1 MMFGL
6 SASLMAQTAEPQH
19 VSPFVESHVA
29 SIPSVP
35 TQDISRPARQ
45 KGRIETLTYTVHR
58 RGKTMTKRVQVYVPY
73 GYKAK
78 DKKVKYDVLYLMHG
92 GGDNTTSFLT
102 PPRNWF
108 ALRDVLDHLIE
119 EGRMRPI
126 LVVCP
131 TFYDDDQNIGANR
144 MEDATAMTREFH
156 TELQNDLI
164 PVVETKYNTYLK
176 GTDSLAVTRS
186 RDHRA
191 FGGFSMG
198 ALTTWYQLAYGVN
211 AVRTYIPLSGDI
223 WVYDA
228 QGKKQDARTSAEWIN
243 GMLEKSPFAHDFQVY
258 GYTGT
263 KDIAGNPMKAVVEAL
278 GQYAPLFRYRTPD
291 ANLYF
296 AMRENGE
303 HFYGH
308 INEYLYLALP
318 IIFKP

>member
-1 MMFGL
+1 
-6 SASLMAQTAEPQH
+6 
-19 VSPFVESHVA
+19 
-29 SIPSVP
+29 
-35 TQDISRPARQ
+35 
-45 KGRIETLTYTVHR
+45 
-58 RGKTMTKRVQVYVPY
+58 
-73 GYKAK
+73 
-78 DKKVKYDVLYLMHG
+78 
-92 GGDNTTSFLT
+92 
-102 PPRNWF
+102 
-108 ALRDVLDHLIE
+108 
-119 EGRMRPI
+119 MRPI

-211 AVRTYIPLSGDI
+211 AVRTFIPLSGDI

-228 QGKKQDARTSAEWIN
+228 QGKKQDARTSAEWVN

-318 IIFKP
+318 VIFKP